1 MLTGDGVRLRAVERD
16 DLPLFVGWFN
26 DPEVTVNLGTFLPLS
41 KAHEDAWFAKALEGP
56 REEFP
61 LAIEA
66 AFGESWR
73 TVGSCGLYRIDWR
86 NRSAGLG
93 ISIGDRGSWGQGIG
107 TRAVRI
113 LLDHGFGSLNLHR
126 IWLQVFAENERAVRC
141 YEQVGFAHE
150 GRFRQS
156 EHRGGRYRDT
166 LVMSVLRPEW
176 EARRRR
182 DES

>member
-1 MLTGDGVRLRAVERD
+1 MFIGDGVRLRAVERD
-16 DLPLFVGWFN
+16 DLPHFQAWFN
-26 DPEVTVNLGTFLPLS
+26 DANVNVHLGVFLPQS
-41 KAHEDAWFAKALEGP
+41 KAHEEAWFQKAVEGP

-61 LAIEA
+61 LAIEIPS
-66 AFGESWR
+66 GDSWR
-73 TVGSCGLYRIDWR
+73 MVGNCGLFKIDWR

-93 ISIGDRGSWGQGIG
+93 ISIGDRDCWSQGIG
-107 TRAVRI
+107 AKAIRL

-141 YEQVGFAHE
+141 YEKVGFVHE

-156 EHRGGRYRDT
+156 EHRLGRYRDT

-176 EARRRR
+176 ESRR
-182 DES
+182 SVGS